1 MLGKRTKAGDSSKAK
16 KKWQEEI
23 EEDGSDSLGSDDDS
37 HHIKNFPLEE
47 DDIEYKKRR
56 KLEEDR

>member
-1 MLGKRTKAGDSSKAK
+1 MLGKRAKAGDTSKAK

-23 EEDGSDSLGSDDDS
+23 EDDGSDSLHSDNDLNK
-37 HHIKNFPLEE
+37 IATLEE

>member
-1 MLGKRTKAGDSSKAK
+1 MLGKRAKAGDTSKAK

-23 EEDGSDSLGSDDDS
+23 EDDGSDSLHSDDDLNK
-37 HHIKNFPLEE
+37 IPTLEE